1 MKLYEVKKDVYINIE
16 QIIEITRAKGGFIIN
31 FSDGSF
37 LFLDE
42 YEVKKL
48 LSFIEKETKKTK

>member
-16 QIIEITRAKGGFIIN
+16 QIVEISKAKNGYIVN
-31 FSDGSF
+31 LSDGSF

-42 YEVKKL
+42 YELKKL
-48 LSFIEKETKKTK
+48 LSFIEKENKKNK